1 MPKYTQGDNME
12 INDWAEK
19 DIYITVNGSSMF
31 HGMKP
36 FKIGAILK
44 LTKDTDNTYDQEAIA
59 CEMRYFGRVGFVANS
74 VNTVAKGC
82 MSGGRVYDK
91 IEDGYFAEVKFLIK
105 NEAIAKIL
113 TMDEYLLEL
122 ENPESDVHYL
132 SD

>member
-1 MPKYTQGDNME
+1 ME
-12 INDWAEK
+12 IMDWSEEEM
-19 DIYITVNGSSMF
+19 YVTLNGFSMF

-36 FKIGAILK
+36 FKIGAIIK
-44 LTKDTDNTYDQEAIA
+44 LTKDTENTYDQEAIA
-59 CEMRYFGRVGFVANS
+59 CDMRYFGRVGFVANS

-91 IEDGYFAEVKFLIK
+91 IDDGYFAQVKFLTK
-105 NEAIAKIL
+105 TEAIAKIL
-113 TMDEYLLEL
+113 TMDEYLKEL